1 MRRFLPRAAILIGVF
16 AVLSTPLSAQ
26 WPPYPTPAVPRT
38 SDGEPDL
45 EGPLPRTADGKPDLS
60 GIWDRVR
67 SGRVGEQGRPVGEP
81 RTPAPGAPPFAT
93 FWEIGFGFE
102 DGLPYRPWA
111 RALKEQR
118 MADESK
124 DNPDA
129 YCLPMGHMQFHSHVQ
144 PRKIIQTPEVI
155 VMLYE
160 GNAGVRQIFTDGRP
174 SPDNDPLP
182 WWYGYSVGT
191 WEGDTLVV
199 ETTHLRDDG
208 WLDYNGTPLTDEGK
222 ITERFRRVNYGTMEI
237 DVTIDDPKAYTEP
250 FTVRVEHRIMPYT
263 SLIEFVCENEKSTR
277 YFDP

>member
-16 AVLSTPLSAQ
+16 AVLSTPLFAQ

-102 DGLPYRPWA
+102 DGLPFRPWA

-118 MADESK
+118 MADES
-124 DNPDA
+124 
-129 YCLPMGHMQFHSHVQ
+129 
-144 PRKIIQTPEVI
+144 
-155 VMLYE
+155 
-160 GNAGVRQIFTDGRP
+160 
-174 SPDNDPLP
+174 
-182 WWYGYSVGT
+182 
-191 WEGDTLVV
+191 GD
-199 ETTHLRDDG
+199 
-208 WLDYNGTPLTDEGK
+208 
-222 ITERFRRVNYGTMEI
+222 ITEVAASAAVLRSCYG
-237 DVTIDDPKAYTEP
+237 
-250 FTVRVEHRIMPYT
+250 
-263 SLIEFVCENEKSTR
+263 
-277 YFDP
+277 